1 MKHRLAKFGRRSLV
15 IVPLAVSALIGVTTA
30 SAAGPG
36 DRTRTFMQTNLV
48 SDVPG
53 LALHTDPNLV
63 NPWGQAS
70 APAAVGSPIW
80 VSDNGTGKATVL
92 NGDGTPFIRSGQPL
106 VVTLATPPS
115 AGPNAVAAPTG
126 QLFNTF
132 DNTSTNFVIRANG
145 KSGPA
150 LFLFATE
157 DGTIEG
163 WNPTVDPTH
172 AVIAVDRST
181 LTDTAGD
188 VGAVYK
194 GITAAT
200 TPAGKFLFAANFRFG
215 TVDVFDSRFNLVE
228 TLSDPNVPAGFAPF
242 GIHNPGTGILFVT
255 FAKQDAAKHDD
266 VAGTGNGFV
275 DELNPSAPALHRFIS
290 RGRLDSPWAV
300 TLAPA
305 AFGAVGGDFLVGNF
319 GDGHINAFDQQG
331 HFKGQIDSTS
341 GSALTIP
348 GLWGL
353 RFGNGTNGAG
363 TNALFF
369 TAGIDHE
376 AHGLF
381 GVLTPRGDS
390 TR

>member
-1 MKHRLAKFGRRSLV
+1 MNARFTKLGRRSLGILGV
-15 IVPLAVSALIGVTTA
+15 AVAALVGATTA
-30 SAAGPG
+30 SAGASASSG
-36 DRTRTFMQTNLV
+36 RTYTQTNLV
-48 SDVPG
+48 SDQPG
-53 LALHTDPNLV
+53 LALHTDPNLI

-92 NGDGTPFIRSGQPL
+92 NGDGTPFLRSGAPL

-115 AGPNAVAAPTG
+115 AGPDAVAAPTG

-132 DNTSTNFVIRANG
+132 DNTSTNFVITENG
-145 KSGPA
+145 KSAPA
-150 LFLFATE
+150 FFLFATE

-163 WNPTVDPTH
+163 WNPTVDATH
-172 AVIAVDRST
+172 AIIAVDRST
-181 LTDTAGD
+181 LTDAAGD

-200 TPAGKFLFAANFRFG
+200 TSAGKFLFATNFRFG
-215 TVDVFDSRFNLVE
+215 TIDVFDSNFHLVE
-228 TLSDPNVPAGFAPF
+228 TLTDPSVAPGFAPF
-242 GIHNPGTGILFVT
+242 GIHNPGTGNLFVT

-266 VAGTGNGFV
+266 VAGKGNGFV
-275 DELNPSAPALHRFIS
+275 DEFSPGATTLQRFVS
-290 RGRLDSPWAV
+290 NDRLDSPWAV
-300 TLAPA
+300 TLAPST
-305 AFGAVGGDFLVGNF
+305 FGAFGGDFLVGNF
-319 GDGHINAFDQQG
+319 GDGHINAFDQRG
-331 HFKGQIDSTS
+331 HFAGQLDDSL

-353 RFGNGTNGAG
+353 RFGNGTNGAS

-369 TAGIDHE
+369 TAGIGHE

-381 GVLTPRGDS
+381 GDLTPNS
-390 TR
+390 

>member
-1 MKHRLAKFGRRSLV
+1 MEAPFARFGARSLGILSV
-15 IVPLAVSALIGVTTA
+15 AVAAVVGATTA
-30 SAAGPG
+30 AAGSPEK
-36 DRTRTFMQTNLV
+36 DARSYTQTNLV

-92 NGDGTPFIRSGQPL
+92 NGDGTPFIRSGEPL

-115 AGPNAVAAPTG
+115 AGSNAVAAPTG

-132 DNTSTNFVIRANG
+132 DNSSTNFVITENG

-150 LFLFATE
+150 FFVFATE

-163 WNPTVDPTH
+163 WNPNVSPTH

-181 LTDTAGD
+181 VSDAAGD

-200 TPAGKFLFAANFRFG
+200 TPAGKFLFATNFRFG
-215 TVDVFDSRFNLVE
+215 TVDVFDSNFHLVQ
-228 TLSDPNVPAGFAPF
+228 TLSDPNLPAGFAPF
-242 GIHNPGTGILFVT
+242 GIHNPGTGSLFVT
-255 FAKQDAAKHDD
+255 FAKQNAAKHDD
-266 VAGTGNGFV
+266 VAGRGNGFV
-275 DELNPSAPALHRFIS
+275 DELNPATSSLQRFVSA
-290 RGRLDSPWAV
+290 GRLDSPWAV
-300 TLAPA
+300 TLAPSN
-305 AFGAVGGDFLVGNF
+305 FGAFGGDFLVGNF
-319 GDGHINAFDQQG
+319 GDGHINAFDQKG
-331 HFKGQIDSTS
+331 HFEGQLESSDR
-341 GSALTIP
+341 GALTIP

-353 RFGNGTNGAG
+353 RFGNGTNGAS
-363 TNALFF
+363 TTALFF
-369 TAGIDHE
+369 TAGIDNE

-381 GVLTPRGDS
+381 GDLTPRA
-390 TR
+390 

>member
-1 MKHRLAKFGRRSLV
+1 MKSRFATFTRLSMV
-15 IVPLAVSALIGVTTA
+15 SLAVPIAALIGAATV
-30 SAAGPG
+30 SAATTGS
-36 DRTRTFMQTNLV
+36 DTRSFVQTNLV

-70 APAAVGSPIW
+70 APATVGSPIW

-92 NGDGTPFIRSGQPL
+92 NGDGTPFIRSGNPL

-132 DNTSTNFVIRANG
+132 DGTSTNFVITENG

-150 LFLFATE
+150 FFLFATE

-163 WNPTVDPTH
+163 WNPNVDPTH
-172 AVIAVDRST
+172 AIIAVDRST
-181 LTDTAGD
+181 VLDAAGD

-200 TPAGKFLFAANFRFG
+200 TPAGKFLFASNFRFG
-215 TVDVFDSRFNLVE
+215 TIEVFDSNFNLVQ
-228 TLSDPNVPAGFAPF
+228 TLADPNVPAGFAPF
-242 GIHNPGTGILFVT
+242 GIHNPGTGNLFVT
-255 FAKQDAAKHDD
+255 FAQQNAAKHDD
-266 VAGTGNGFV
+266 VAGRGNGFV
-275 DELNPSAPALHRFIS
+275 DEFSPTATNLQRFIS
-290 RGRLDSPWAV
+290 EGRLDSPWAV

-305 AFGAVGGDFLVGNF
+305 TFGAFGGDLLVGNF
-319 GDGHINAFDQQG
+319 GDGHINAFDQSG
-331 HFKGQIDSTS
+331 NFKGQLRS
-341 GSALTIP
+341 SAGDTLTIP

-353 RFGNGTNGAG
+353 RFGNGTNGAS

-369 TAGIDHE
+369 AAGIDKE

-381 GVLTPRGDS
+381 GELTPS
-390 TR
+390 S

>member
-1 MKHRLAKFGRRSLV
+1 MKARFVKLSRLTTVA
-15 IVPLAVSALIGVTTA
+15 LAVPTAALIGGATA
-30 SAAGPG
+30 SASPAGN
-36 DRTRTFMQTNLV
+36 DTRSFVQTNLV

-53 LALHTDPNLV
+53 LALHTDPNLI

-70 APAAVGSPIW
+70 APGSVGSPIW
-80 VSDNGTGKATVL
+80 VADNGTGRATVL
-92 NGDGTPFIRSGQPL
+92 NGDGTPFIRAGTPL

-132 DNTSTNFVIRANG
+132 DSTATNFVISENG

-150 LFLFATE
+150 FFLFATE

-163 WNPTVDPTH
+163 WNPNVDSTH
-172 AVIAVDRST
+172 AIIAVDRST
-181 LTDTAGD
+181 LSDTAGD

-200 TPAGKFLFAANFRFG
+200 TPAGKFLFATNFRFG
-215 TVDVFDSRFNLVE
+215 TVDVFDSHFNLVE
-228 TLSDPNVPAGFAPF
+228 TLTDPNVPAGFAPF
-242 GIHNPGTGILFVT
+242 GIHNPGTGNLFVT
-255 FAKQDAAKHDD
+255 FAKQNAAKHDD

-275 DELNPSAPALHRFIS
+275 DEFSPTATTLQRFIS

-300 TLAPA
+300 TLAPTT
-305 AFGAVGGDFLVGNF
+305 FGAFGGDFLVGNF
-319 GDGHINAFDQQG
+319 GDGHINAFDQRG
-331 HFKGQIDSTS
+331 HFEGQLHN
-341 GSALTIP
+341 SADGVLTIP

-353 RFGNGTNGAG
+353 RFGNGTNGAS

-369 TAGIDHE
+369 AAGIDKE

-381 GVLTPRGDS
+381 GELAPQS
-390 TR
+390 

>member
-1 MKHRLAKFGRRSLV
+1 MEARFAQRGVRS
-15 IVPLAVSALIGVTTA
+15 IGILAVAGAAIAGATTA
-30 SAAGPG
+30 SAGSAAS
-36 DRTRTFMQTNLV
+36 DARSYTQTNLV

-53 LALHTDPNLV
+53 LALHTDPNLI

-70 APAAVGSPIW
+70 APASVGSPIW

-92 NGDGTPFIRSGQPL
+92 NGDGTPFIRSGVPL
-106 VVTLATPPS
+106 VVTLAAPAS
-115 AGPNAVAAPTG
+115 AGPTAVAAPTG

-132 DNTSTNFVIRANG
+132 DNTATNFVITENG

-150 LFLFATE
+150 FFVFATE

-163 WNPTVDPTH
+163 WNPNVDPTH

-181 LTDTAGD
+181 VTDTAGD

-200 TPAGKFLFAANFRFG
+200 TPAGKFLFAGNFRFG
-215 TVDVFDSRFNLVE
+215 TVDVFDSSFRLVQ
-228 TLSDPNVPAGFAPF
+228 TLSDPSVPAGFAPF
-242 GIHNPGTGILFVT
+242 GIHNPGTGSLFVT

-266 VAGTGNGFV
+266 VAGSGNGFV
-275 DELNPSAPALHRFIS
+275 DELNPATNSLQRFVS
-290 RGRLDSPWAV
+290 SGRLDSPWAV
-300 TLAPA
+300 TLAPSN
-305 AFGAVGGDFLVGNF
+305 FGAFSGDFLVGNF
-319 GDGHINAFDQQG
+319 GDGHITAFDQKG
-331 HFKGQIDSTS
+331 HFEGQLENSDRD
-341 GSALTIP
+341 ALTIP

-353 RFGNGTNGAG
+353 RFGNGTNGAS

-369 TAGIDHE
+369 SAGVDHE

-381 GVLTPRGDS
+381 GDLTPRS
-390 TR
+390 